1 MADWADDRSR
11 SGSWTLTLLE
21 HARLAGI
28 GSPSMRRQEEILRGQ
43 WRQLGTCLVERFPGI
58 AEDAETLG
66 ALLLEIAYAPS
77 MTFVSNPTAGALM
90 RLAMTGILRSK
101 N

>member
-1 MADWADDRSR
+1 MSCWRGSNALRAPPPVAELMADWADDRSR

-28 GSPSMRRQEEILRGQ
+28 GSPSVWRQEEIIRGQ
-43 WRQLGTCLVERFPGI
+43 WRQLGTCLVERFHGI

-66 ALLLEIAYAPS
+66 ALLHEIAY
-77 MTFVSNPTAGALM
+77 GQQ
-90 RLAMTGILRSK
+90 
-101 N
+101 